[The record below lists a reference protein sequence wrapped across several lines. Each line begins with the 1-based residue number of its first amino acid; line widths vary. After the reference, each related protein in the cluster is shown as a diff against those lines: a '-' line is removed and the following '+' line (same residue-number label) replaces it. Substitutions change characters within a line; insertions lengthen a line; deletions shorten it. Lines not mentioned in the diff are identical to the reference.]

1 MFSNLSKGVRAG
13 KNLRAFVL
21 TKLLIYCTFVLC
33 RAVTY
38 IDFPRLADP
47 NNCVYQFGRIHFL
60 LFTPLLFFCGT
71 RGEKLY
77 NPPQESCPSRP
88 VL

>member
-21 TKLLIYCTFVLC
+21 C
-33 RAVTY
+33 RAVIY